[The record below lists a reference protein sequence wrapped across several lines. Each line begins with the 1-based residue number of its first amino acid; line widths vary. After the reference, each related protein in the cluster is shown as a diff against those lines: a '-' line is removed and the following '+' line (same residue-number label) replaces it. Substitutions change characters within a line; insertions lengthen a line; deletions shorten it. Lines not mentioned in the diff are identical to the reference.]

1 MQTRNA
7 AMNTPQAA
15 ASGIAGVTVTHLG
28 YQWVLAAAAAIA
40 AAAAFLFWRLFSA
53 RT

>member
-40 AAAAFLFWRLFSA
+40 AAAFLFWRLFSA